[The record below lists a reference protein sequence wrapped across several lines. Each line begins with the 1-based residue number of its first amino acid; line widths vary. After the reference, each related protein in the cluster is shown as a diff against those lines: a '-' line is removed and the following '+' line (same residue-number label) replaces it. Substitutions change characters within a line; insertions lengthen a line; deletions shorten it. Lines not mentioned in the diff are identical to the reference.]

1 MSPFLGTTACSS
13 SRVFTL
19 ESRYHP
25 VESGRIRQQNSAKYQ
40 QTLVAYFRKSGG
52 FWRAEIRR
60 VGHPDISQSGF
71 RTKGEAAAWASVTEG
86 EILAGKRRDIPD
98 KCFGDLLDKYAL
110 EVSAH
115 KKGARWE
122 SVRIGLLK
130 RDALAS
136 ARLRRIDATDVAG
149 WRDRRLKSVS
159 EASVRREWNLLS
171 HACNIAVRE
180 WRWLKE
186 NPFQGVRRPKG
197 GRPRERLP
205 TKAEMEALQKKAES
219 DNAKKALAAFQFS
232 TETGMRASELCGLEH
247 INGTVARLQD
257 TKNGTARDVPLS
269 ARAIEIWQA
278 HGPFG
283 IKPSTLDVN
292 WRKLCKAAGVKDLH
306 FHDSR
311 HVAITQLAQKLDVL
325 ELARMVG
332 IKDLRVL
339 MVYYNKPASEIAK
352 KL

>member
-1 MSPFLGTTACSS
+1 MAFPNKGAAQAWAGQI
-13 SRVFTL
+13 
-19 ESRYHP
+19 E
-25 VESGRIRQQNSAKYQ
+25 
-40 QTLVAYFRKSGG
+40 
-52 FWRAEIRR
+52 AEIMAGVR
-60 VGHPDISQSGF
+60 
-71 RTKGEAAAWASVTEG
+71 GE
-86 EILAGKRRDIPD
+86 IPD
-98 KCFGDLLDKYAL
+98 KTFSDLLDRYAT

-130 RDALAS
+130 RDTLAS
-136 ARLRRIDATDVAG
+136 VRLRRIDATDVAG
-149 WRDRRLKSVS
+149 WRDRRLKAVS

-186 NPFQGVRRPKG
+186 NPFHGVRRPKG
-197 GRPRERLP
+197 GRARERLP
-205 TKAEMEALQKKAES
+205 TQAEMERLANAAHTPTFQKV
-219 DNAKKALAAFQFS
+219 LAAFHFA
-232 TETGMRASELCGLEH
+232 TETGMRASELCGLER
-247 INGTVARLQD
+247 ISGTVARLHD
-257 TKNGTARDVPLS
+257 TKNGTAREVPLS
-269 ARAIEIWQA
+269 PRALEGWRN
-278 HGPFG
+278 HGPFQ
-283 IKPSTLDVN
+283 ISPSSLDAN

-332 IKDLRVL
+332 MKDLRVL